1 MSNENPRGHILT
13 VTQCEDFDPE
23 YPSFEYSIE
32 CLNVDKCGGWQECRE
47 THEVDGVSAAD
58 GPWNCDENAPWEEYD
73 EFAFHGVE
81 HKWVEW
87 HGWTVPYPG
96 CVVADNDFI
105 CDDAHDIAL
114 DHGCGRHEVEDDWDD
129 MDCSLIHVK
138 ALGGV
143 S

>member
-1 MSNENPRGHILT
+1 MSVRKHVLT
-13 VTQCEDFDPE
+13 ITPGADHPQWQCPGPDHCVGSVDCDQPHDVPGWGTADDPYDAPE
-23 YPSFEYSIE
+23 
-32 CLNVDKCGGWQECRE
+32 G
-47 THEVDGVSAAD
+47 
-58 GPWNCDENAPWEEYD
+58 APWEGYD
-73 EFAFHGVE
+73 EFEFHGVE

-96 CVVADNDFI
+96 CVVAANDAI

-114 DHGCGRHEVEDDWDD
+114 DHGCGRHEVDDDWDD